1 MNYSDAADDKNA
13 GVANYGALSGSQS
26 MNRAS
31 SSHFHMNTSAGY
43 SLIDRV
49 TCAKSFER
57 ETWCVIGLCLF
68 CFTVLFFGL
77 GGAALFE
84 PDEGRNAEVAREVL
98 LLDGEVRIRSTAR
111 SPARMTVLCGLS
123 EIKKNHGIR
132 EPRWF
137 RHGDCPCTC

>member
-1 MNYSDAADDKNA
+1 
-13 GVANYGALSGSQS
+13 
-26 MNRAS
+26 
-31 SSHFHMNTSAGY
+31 MNTSAGY

-123 EIKKNHGIR
+123 EIKKTMASESLGGFAMEIVHARVN
-132 EPRWF
+132 
-137 RHGDCPCTC
+137 CPAF